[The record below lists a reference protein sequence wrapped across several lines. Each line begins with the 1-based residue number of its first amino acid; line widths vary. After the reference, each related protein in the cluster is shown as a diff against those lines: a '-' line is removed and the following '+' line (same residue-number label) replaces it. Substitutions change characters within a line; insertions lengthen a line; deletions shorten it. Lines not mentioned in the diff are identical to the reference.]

1 MTRSA
6 RVGILAFALL
16 LPACAD
22 PDPAPGASARPDER
36 GSDETADRLAA
47 VMSSALALADSVEDL
62 LRPVPLLTPGE
73 EAALRTSNAAQLA
86 RAQQFGAHVSDSVSL
101 RRLIDSGAL
110 VQLTDSTEWWV
121 VRELDH
127 SLPYV
132 VPEVVVLLEEIGRR
146 FQEELRGRGL
156 PAYRVEV
163 TSVLRTPAAQAELR
177 QGNVNAAAGTS
188 THEFGTTL
196 DIAYESYAAPMDR
209 DAYPISDAG
218 ETPADSAPASAAA
231 PDTTSGTDAAGAANN
246 ARPDVA
252 WLTHQIRSLALERVA
267 AQKSREMQK
276 LLGGVL
282 RGMQSEGL
290 LLVTLERQQPVYHL
304 TVARSLRD
312 D

>member
-1 MTRSA
+1 MTGSA
-6 RVGILAFALL
+6 RVAILAFVLA

-22 PDPAPGASARPDER
+22 ADPVPGASARSEER
-36 GSDETADRLAA
+36 ASDETAARLAA
-47 VMSSALALADSVEDL
+47 VMDSALALADSVEDL

-86 RAQQFGAHVSDSVSL
+86 RARQIGQHVADSASL
-101 RRLIDSGAL
+101 RRLLDSGAL
-110 VQLTDSTEWWV
+110 VQLADSTEWWV

-132 VPEVVVLLEEIGRR
+132 VPDVVVLLEEIGRR

-196 DIAYESYAAPMDR
+196 DIAYESYAAPAYG
-209 DAYPISDAG
+209 DAPSAGGDA
-218 ETPADSAPASAAA
+218 EAEADTAST
-231 PDTTSGTDAAGAANN
+231 PDTLRAANAAGAAKDDR
-246 ARPDVA
+246 ADVA
-252 WLTHQIRSLALERVA
+252 WLTRQIRSLALERVA
-267 AQKSREMQK
+267 AQKSRELQK

-282 RGMQSEGL
+282 REMQSEGL

-304 TVARSLRD
+304 TVARSLGGG
-312 D
+312 

>member
-62 LRPVPLLTPGE
+62 LRPVPLLTPAE

-196 DIAYESYAAPMDR
+196 DIAYESYAAPADR
-209 DAYPISDAG
+209 VGDAA

-231 PDTTSGTDAAGAANN
+231 SAC
-246 ARPDVA
+246 AR
-252 WLTHQIRSLALERVA
+252 LS
-267 AQKSREMQK
+267 
-276 LLGGVL
+276 
-282 RGMQSEGL
+282 
-290 LLVTLERQQPVYHL
+290 
-304 TVARSLRD
+304 
-312 D
+312 